1 MIRSLTFRRRARV
14 AARYDRVPHRRDLS
28 HSIAPLRAAKKS
40 GNRIPLDE
48 VKLEAPIARPPEFL
62 AIGLNYADHVEETK
76 MKQPEFPMFFNKQ
89 SSCVTGPGDPI
100 HLPRASSALDYEGEL
115 GFIIGRRCRHVPRD
129 RAHEVIAGYV
139 IVNDVSVRDWQR
151 RAPTMTLGKSFDTHG
166 PMGPWIV
173 TPDEIGDPHKLDLKT
188 FVNGEQR
195 QHSNTKN
202 LIFDCFAQV
211 ETLSTVF
218 TLLPGTIV
226 STGTPGGVAAAM
238 NPPKWLKAGDVVRI
252 EIEKIGSI
260 ENKVIAEPA
269 NTDSDLSRA
278 AAIMAVTVLSPRQNP
293 VARCDANRLDVGV
306 IECER
311 FDVVRDA
318 C

>member
-1 MIRSLTFRRRARV
+1 MKLVTFTEGGTTRIGVVVDNDNAIVDLAAAVPDLPREMTAFLIAGPAAAERAQ
-14 AARYDRVPHRRDLS
+14 
-28 HSIAPLRAAKKS
+28 RAAKDS
-40 GNRIPLDE
+40 ANRIPLAN
-48 VKLEAPIARPPEFL
+48 VKLEAPIRRPPEFL

-76 MKQPEFPMFFNKQ
+76 MKRPEFPMFFNKQ
-89 SSCVTGPGDPI
+89 SSSVTGPFDPI
-100 HLPRASSALDYEGEL
+100 HLPRVSSALDYEGEL
-115 GFIIGRRCRHVPRD
+115 GFVIGRRCRHVPRD

-151 RAPTMTLGKSFDTHG
+151 RAPTMTLGKSFDTHA
-166 PMGPWIV
+166 PFGPWII
-173 TPDEIGDPHKLDLKT
+173 TADELGDPHRLELRT

-218 TLLPGTIV
+218 TLMPGTVV

-238 NPPKWLKAGDVVRI
+238 NPPKWLKVGDVVRI
-252 EIEKIGSI
+252 EIDGIGKI

-269 NTDSDLSRA
+269 GTDL
-278 AAIMAVTVLSPRQNP
+278 I
-293 VARCDANRLDVGV
+293 
-306 IECER
+306 
-311 FDVVRDA
+311 
-318 C
+318 

>member
-1 MIRSLTFRRRARV
+1 MKLATFTHSGATRIGVVVEDSIVDLAAAVPELPREMVAFLEAGPRAI
-14 AARYDRVPHRRDLS
+14 D
-28 HSIAPLRAAKKS
+28 RAAGAAKNS
-40 GNRIPLDE
+40 AHRIALAS

-76 MKQPEFPMFFNKQ
+76 MKRPEFPMFFNKQ
-89 SSCVTGPGDPI
+89 NSCVTGPDYPI

-115 GFIIGRRCRHVPRD
+115 GFVIGRRCRHVPRA
-129 RAHEVIAGYV
+129 RAHEVIAGYL

-151 RAPTMTLGKSFDTHG
+151 RSPTMILGKSFDTHG
-166 PMGPWIV
+166 PVGPWIV
-173 TPDEIGDPHKLDLKT
+173 TPDEVGDPHKLDLKT

-202 LIFDCFAQV
+202 LIFDCFAQI

-252 EIEKIGSI
+252 EIEKIGTL
-260 ENKVIAEPA
+260 ENKVIEEPA
-269 NTDSDLSRA
+269 STAS
-278 AAIMAVTVLSPRQNP
+278 I
-293 VARCDANRLDVGV
+293 
-306 IECER
+306 
-311 FDVVRDA
+311 
-318 C
+318 